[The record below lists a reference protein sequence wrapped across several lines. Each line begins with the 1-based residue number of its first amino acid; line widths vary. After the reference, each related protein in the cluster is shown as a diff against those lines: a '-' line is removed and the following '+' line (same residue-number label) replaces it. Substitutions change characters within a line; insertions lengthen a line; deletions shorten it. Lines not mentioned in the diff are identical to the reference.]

1 MSFFSTF
8 DVSASGLTAER
19 FRMDIIANNIANAET
34 TRTKDGGPYKRQSAI
49 FAPIPSKFEIPFS
62 KKSFSSKD
70 VGGGVRVLGIKED
83 NQPPK
88 MIYDPSHPDA
98 NKEGYVA
105 YPNVDVVREMVDMIT
120 ASRSYEANV
129 TAVNTTKQM
138 ISRALQIG
146 KA

>member
-8 DVSASGLTAER
+8 DVSATGLTAER

-49 FAPIPSKFEIPFS
+49 FAPIPAKFEIPLA
-62 KKSFSSKD
+62 KKAGSTD
-70 VGGGVRVLGIKED
+70 IGGGVRVLGINED
-83 NQPPK
+83 KMPPK
-88 MIYDPSHPDA
+88 MVYDPAHPDA

-120 ASRSYEANV
+120 ASRAYEANV
-129 TAVNTTKQM
+129 TALNTTKQM
-138 ISRALQIG
+138 ITKALTIGRAG
-146 KA
+146 